1 MINYSKRVGAL
12 RSSEIRDL
20 MKLATR
26 PDMISFAGGMP
37 NNNLFPIDQIDEI
50 FNTLPDKLKKVAC
63 QYGPTPGHPPL
74 LDALKEHLRS
84 KGMPVDTNELLITTG
99 SIQAINILTQAF
111 VDPGDTIILENPSFI
126 GSISIF
132 KSYMANMIAIDMEN
146 DGIDIDK
153 LEKELNK
160 PGNQPKMLYLIPNF
174 QNPAGTI
181 YSQEKRDAIFSM
193 MAGKDTILVEDD
205 AYGDLYFNERVK
217 PLTSPMKNYENG
229 TFTICYTGSFSKILG
244 PGLRLGWL
252 LAPPEIYQKCEII
265 KQTMDSCSPNY
276 TQVLATEFLTR
287 GYLQPYL
294 AFLREEYTKRC
305 EMMHNALVKSMP
317 DYVKWV
323 VPEGGFYF
331 WLHLPEDL
339 DATEILT
346 KSIEKGAVFVTGK
359 TFDPYGVK
367 NNRIRLAFSNMQKE
381 EIEPGIIMIADAIRD
396 LKK

>member
-1 MINYSKRVGAL
+1 MLSYSKRVSAL

-37 NNNLFPIDQIDEI
+37 NNDLFPVAQIDQIFD
-50 FNTLPDKLKKVAC
+50 TLPDQLKKIAC

-74 LDALKEHLRS
+74 LEALKEHLRS
-84 KGMPVDTNELLITTG
+84 KGMPVDTNEILITTG

-132 KSYMANMIAIDMEN
+132 KSYMANMVAIDMES
-146 DGIDIDK
+146 DGIDITR
-153 LEKELNK
+153 LEHELNK
-160 PGNQPKMLYLIPNF
+160 PGVNPKMLYLIPNF

-181 YSQEKRDAIFSM
+181 YSQEKRDAIFKM

-217 PLTSPMKNYENG
+217 PLTVPMKNHENG
-229 TFTICYTGSFSKILG
+229 EFTICYTGSFSKILG

-276 TQVLATEFLTR
+276 TQVLATEFLNR

-294 AFLREEYTKRC
+294 AFLREEYTERC
-305 EMMHNALVKSMP
+305 NMTHKYLVSYMP

-339 DATEILT
+339 DASEILT

-367 NNRIRLAFSNMQKE
+367 NNRIRLAFSNMQKS
-381 EIEPGIIMIADAIRD
+381 EIEPGIKMIADAIRD

>member
-1 MINYSKRVGAL
+1 MVNYSRRVGAL

-37 NNNLFPIDQIDEI
+37 NNDLFPIAQVNEI
-50 FNTLPDKLKKVAC
+50 FNTLPDNLKKVAF
-63 QYGPTPGHPPL
+63 QYGPTPGHPAL
-74 LDALKEHLRS
+74 LEALKEHLRS
-84 KGMPVDTNELLITTG
+84 KGMPVDTNEILITTG

-111 VDPGDTIILENPSFI
+111 VDPGDRIILENPSFI

-132 KSYMANMIAIDMEN
+132 KSYMAEMIAIEMEK
-146 DGIDIDK
+146 DGINVEE
-153 LEKELNK
+153 LEKELEK
-160 PGNQPKMLYLIPNF
+160 PGVQPKLLYLIPNF

-205 AYGDLYFNERVK
+205 AYGDLYFNESVR
-217 PLTSPMKNYENG
+217 PLTVPMKNFENDS
-229 TFTICYTGSFSKILG
+229 FTICYTGSFSKILG

-276 TQVLATEFLTR
+276 TQILATEFLNR

-294 AFLREEYTKRC
+294 AFLRAEYTNRC
-305 EMMHNALVKSMP
+305 EMMNKALMNHMP
-317 DYVKWV
+317 DYVSWV
-323 VPEGGFYF
+323 IPQGGFYF
-331 WLHLPEDL
+331 WLHLPEGM

-359 TFDPYGVK
+359 TFDPYGVR

-381 EIEPGIIMIADAIRD
+381 EIEPGIQMIANAIRE
-396 LKK
+396 LK

>member
-1 MINYSKRVGAL
+1 MLSYSKRVSAL

-20 MKLATR
+20 MKLATT
-26 PDMISFAGGMP
+26 PGMISFAGGMP
-37 NNNLFPIDQIDEI
+37 NNDLFPVRQIDEI
-50 FNTLPDKLKKVAC
+50 FDTLPDQLKKLAF

-74 LDALKEHLRS
+74 LDALREHLRS
-84 KGMPVDTNELLITTG
+84 KGMPVDTNEILITTG

-111 VDPGDTIILENPSFI
+111 VDPDDTIILENPSFI

-132 KSYMANMIAIDMEN
+132 KSYMAKMVAVDMES
-146 DGIDIDK
+146 DGIDIKK
-153 LEKELNK
+153 LEVALNN
-160 PGNQPKMLYLIPNF
+160 PDANPKMLYLIPNF

-193 MAGKDTILVEDD
+193 MAGRDTILVEDD
-205 AYGDLYFNERVK
+205 AYGDLYFNDKVK
-217 PLTSPMKNYENG
+217 PLTRPMKNFEDG
-229 TFTICYTGSFSKILG
+229 SFTICYTGSFSKILG

-276 TQVLATEFLTR
+276 TQIIATEFLQR
-287 GYLQPYL
+287 GLLQPYL
-294 AFLREEYTKRC
+294 SFLRDEYSKRC
-305 EMMHNALVKSMP
+305 EMTNQALLKYMP

-323 VPEGGFYF
+323 VPDGGFYY
-331 WLHLPEDL
+331 WLHLPESF
-339 DATEILT
+339 DATEILK

-367 NNRIRLAFSNMQKE
+367 NNRIRLAFSNMQRE
-381 EIEPGIIMIADAIRD
+381 QIEPGVRMIAEAIRN
-396 LKK
+396 LEN